1 MDTIKNPSNNLL
13 EIADKINAIYE
24 KIISNEGFDNSN
36 NHSNEWMTGAEVMKL
51 LDVSSRT
58 LQNYR
63 DFGKVGFSVIGRRKI
78 YYLRSSVEKL
88 LKANYKEPHK
98 FINNIKN

>member
-1 MDTIKNPSNNLL
+1 MELIGISQNNLI

-24 KIISNEGFDNSN
+24 KIISKERNDESTTPSN
-36 NHSNEWMTGAEVMKL
+36 DWMTGPEVMKL
-51 LDVSSRT
+51 LNVSSRT

-63 DFGKVGFSVIGRRKI
+63 DNGKVGFSVIGRRKI

-88 LKANYKEPHK
+88 LKANYHEPFK
-98 FINNIKN
+98 TK

>member
-1 MDTIKNPSNNLL
+1 MEILVIPKDNLI
-13 EIADKINAIYE
+13 EMADKLNAIYE
-24 KIISNEGFDNSN
+24 KIITREGSDDIKNQ
-36 NHSNEWMTGAEVMKL
+36 SNEWLTGPEVLKL

-63 DFGKVGFSVIGRRKI
+63 DNGKVGFSVIGRRKI

-88 LKANYKEPHK
+88 LKANYHEPFK
-98 FINNIKN
+98 TK

>member
-1 MDTIKNPSNNLL
+1 MNFITIPQNNLV
-13 EIADKINAIYE
+13 EIAQKINAIYE
-24 KIISNEGFDNSN
+24 KIISREGFDDSKSL
-36 NHSNEWMTGAEVMKL
+36 SNEWMTGVEVMKL

-63 DFGKVGFSVIGRRKI
+63 DNGKVGFSVIGRRKI

-88 LKANYKEPHK
+88 LKANYHEPFK
-98 FINNIKN
+98 TK